1 MTTADRRP
9 LRQRLFEP
17 RNIGSQALVPKIAT
31 YAALLFWTFVALM
44 PLYWVLIT
52 SFKLPIQVD
61 AGPFYLPFIDYRP
74 TLDAWHYILVDTARD
89 TIRPYVNS
97 VVVGLAST
105 CLAVL
110 VGATAAYALVRIR
123 FRIKIAAV
131 ASFIILL
138 LGVIVAVGY
147 FDADWR
153 LASTIATVLFLLGL
167 SSLARRFKP
176 ALSNGDIEFWM
187 ISNRIM
193 PPVVAV
199 LPIYL
204 MFQKLHLL
212 DTWTALIATYTAIN
226 LPIVV
231 WLTRDFFAAIPRD
244 LEESAEIDGASKYRV
259 LFTIA
264 LPLARSGL
272 AATFMLVFILA
283 WNEYLLALFLS
294 NVKAQTMPLLVAGMN
309 GTRGPQWWY
318 MSVVIIIMIAPVV
331 IIAAVLQKHITRGI
345 LLGAVKGCILLLAAA
360 SLLSAAP
367 PAWSQNPTDYRM
379 WKRGYDRSTVY
390 RGMTPTLQLP
400 NAVPTPRITVPANPA
415 IVTGQQVPARVYPG
429 SLPLFSSEWL
439 NYCRSKYNSFNPK
452 TGKYLSYGGVYRTCR

>member
-1 MTTADRRP
+1 
-9 LRQRLFEP
+9 
-17 RNIGSQALVPKIAT
+17 
-31 YAALLFWTFVALM
+31 
-44 PLYWVLIT
+44 
-52 SFKLPIQVD
+52 
-61 AGPFYLPFIDYRP
+61 
-74 TLDAWHYILVDTARD
+74 
-89 TIRPYVNS
+89 
-97 VVVGLAST
+97 VVVALAST

-110 VGATAAYALVRIR
+110 VGAVAAYALVRIR

-131 ASFIILL
+131 VSFIVLL
-138 LGVIVAVGY
+138 LAVIVAVGY

-153 LASTIATVLFLLGL
+153 LAAAVATALFLLCL
-167 SSLARRFKP
+167 STFARRFDR
-176 ALSNGDIEFWM
+176 ALTNGDIEFWM

-212 DTWTALIATYTAIN
+212 DTWAALIATYTAVN

-318 MSVVIIIMIAPVV
+318 MSVVIIVMIAPVV

-360 SLLSAAP
+360 PLLTSSR
-367 PAWSQNPTDYRM
+367 PAWSQNAPTDYRM
-379 WKRGYDRSTVY
+379 WQRGYDRSTVY
-390 RGMTPTLQLP
+390 RSMTPTLHLP
-400 NAVPTPRITVPANPA
+400 NAVPTPRLTVPESSAVQPQLIDPA
-415 IVTGQQVPARVYPG
+415 ETDPG
-429 SLPLFSSEWL
+429 SLLMFSPEWL
-439 NYCRSKYNSFNPK
+439 EYCRAKYNSFNPR